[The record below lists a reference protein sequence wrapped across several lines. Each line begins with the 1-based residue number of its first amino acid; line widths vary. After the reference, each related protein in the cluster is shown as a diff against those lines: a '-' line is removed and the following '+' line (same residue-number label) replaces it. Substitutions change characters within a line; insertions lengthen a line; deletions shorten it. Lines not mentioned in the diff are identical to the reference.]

1 MPRIRKPQRI
11 IAVLDT
17 VAPLTARRIARAL
30 GETNLESVRATLCAM
45 QRDGRIRAA
54 TPTARERY
62 DSRGRVQRAWEL
74 NRHHQ
79 PEQQHQGV
87 RL

>member
-1 MPRIRKPQRI
+1 MPSIRKPERI

-17 VAPLTARRIARAL
+17 VAPLTARGLACAL
-30 GETNLESVRATLCAM
+30 GETNLKSVRATLNQM
-45 QRDGRIRAA
+45 RRDGRIRAA

-62 DSRGRVQRAWEL
+62 DSRGRVQRVWEL
-74 NRHHQ
+74 NRYQQ